1 MHRRGASFD
10 QAQGGRYESVRGELV
25 EPYDLCVS
33 VVKYGSSSFW
43 LPGYVLIAYAS
54 LAIQVKAC

>member
-1 MHRRGASFD
+1 
-10 QAQGGRYESVRGELV
+10 
-25 EPYDLCVS
+25 

-43 LPGYVLIAYAS
+43 LAGYVLIAYAS